1 MHCEE
6 GIIRR
11 RERRGE
17 KEKKERE
24 SRVGEGIKERAS
36 CNNKL

>member
-11 RERRGE
+11 RERE
-17 KEKKERE
+17 KEEKERE
-24 SRVGEGIKERAS
+24 SRVGEGIKRES
-36 CNNKL
+36 IVQQ